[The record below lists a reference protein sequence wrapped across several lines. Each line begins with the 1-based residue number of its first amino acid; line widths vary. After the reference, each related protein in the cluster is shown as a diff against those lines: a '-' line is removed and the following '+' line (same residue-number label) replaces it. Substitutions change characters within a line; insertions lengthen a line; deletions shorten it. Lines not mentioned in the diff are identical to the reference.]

1 MLYKIYRSIKYIN
14 VDDNQKN
21 IISLVIIDNEEFK
34 VALTNSKTLQDLIEF
49 LDVFLIKKLKDN
61 FKTFKREYEA
71 SLKAKNPEDKK
82 PKDVLKDLILN
93 KDNLAQGIFNC
104 IYYLIMDNIEKSLF
118 IADEAFDKLFDLYN
132 EIKEERIAFL
142 WI

>member
-21 IISLVIIDNEEFK
+21 IISLVTIDNEEFK

-61 FKTFKREYEA
+61 FKMFKREYEA
-71 SLKAKNPEDKK
+71 SLKAKNPEEKK
-82 PKDVLKDLILN
+82 
-93 KDNLAQGIFNC
+93 A
-104 IYYLIMDNIEKSLF
+104 
-118 IADEAFDKLFDLYN
+118 
-132 EIKEERIAFL
+132 
-142 WI
+142 